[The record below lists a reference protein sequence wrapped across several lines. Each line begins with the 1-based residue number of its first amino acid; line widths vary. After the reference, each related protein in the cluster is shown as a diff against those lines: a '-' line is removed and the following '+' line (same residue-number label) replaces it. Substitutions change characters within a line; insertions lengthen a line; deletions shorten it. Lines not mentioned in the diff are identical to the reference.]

1 MLPCKVGRTQKQL
14 SWRAA
19 RGNRISTLSCGYRRG
34 AIAALRCVALAMTAA
49 LRTSYK
55 LVPGALLLS
64 GSYAAGAQAPAART
78 FTNPLKVNGPD
89 PWIIRHGGYY
99 YYTNTLG
106 KNLTLWKSKTLEGVR
121 GAPGAVVWTP
131 PATGPNSYEIWA
143 PELHWLAGK
152 WYLYYT
158 ATDKANFGDQTRY
171 VFVLE
176 NSSPD
181 PTTGTWIDKGRLNT
195 KYSGLDGTVFEHGGR
210 RYFVY
215 SAYVGPQSVLAIA
228 PLQNPW
234 TLDATQET
242 IIARPTLAW
251 EKGGGRQILEGPEF
265 LAGRRGQLF
274 LVYSAS
280 ACWDDNYALGMLT
293 ARPGANPLLAAS
305 WVKAPEPVFHSSAE
319 NGVWGT
325 GHNSFTTSPD
335 GRESWLIY
343 HAKAAADGQC
353 AGRSA
358 RAQRFAW
365 RPDGSPDFGVPAAL
379 ATPQPVPS
387 GE

>member
-1 MLPCKVGRTQKQL
+1 M
-14 SWRAA
+14 
-19 RGNRISTLSCGYRRG
+19 
-34 AIAALRCVALAMTAA
+34 VAGKILFV
-49 LRTSYK
+49 S
-55 LVPGALLLS
+55 ALLSIGHL
-64 GSYAAGAQAPAART
+64 AGAQSVPAPRT

-99 YYTNTLG
+99 YYTNTMG
-106 KNLTLWKSKTLEGVR
+106 KNLTVWKSKTLEGVKD
-121 GAPGAVVWTP
+121 APGAVVWTP

-143 PELHWLAGK
+143 PELHFLDGK

-158 ATDKANFGDQTRY
+158 ATDKANFGDKTRY

-176 NSSPD
+176 NTSPD
-181 PTTGTWIDKGRLNT
+181 PATGTWVDKGRVNT
-195 KYSGLDGTVFEHGGR
+195 KYSGLDGTVFEHGGQ

-228 PLQNPW
+228 PMRNPW
-234 TLDATQET
+234 TLDAARET
-242 IIARPTLAW
+242 TIATPTLAW

-265 LAGRRGQLF
+265 LAGKKGQLF
-274 LVYSAS
+274 LVYSGS
-280 ACWDDNYALGMLT
+280 ACWDDNYSLGMLT
-293 ARPGANPLLAAS
+293 AKPGADPLQAAS
-305 WVKAPEPVFHSSAE
+305 WVKSPEPVFKPSAE

-335 GRESWLIY
+335 GRESWIVY
-343 HAKAAADGQC
+343 HAKAAADGKC
-353 AGRSA
+353 EGRSA
-358 RAQRFAW
+358 RAQRFSW